1 MPPANA
7 SSHLVRMHRE
17 KLKSDLLAHE
27 AQVASYD
34 AELSRRVAERA
45 AILAEIGKLKLTIP
59 LIREREQALR
69 KLIKTGNAP
78 RRQWLEV
85 KQVLIEQQQNLII
98 HRHRAIEAEAALV
111 SAQKQRDQLKAD
123 ARREALSLM
132 VEARNRMNAAE
143 LQMRSAQKRE
153 RMQQLTAPVDG
164 TVQQLQVRTIGGV
177 VQPAQVLMVIVPKD
191 TVLEADIMVLNKD
204 KGFVTAGQEAQ
215 VKLESFPFTKYGTIP
230 VSYTHLPL
238 PTSDLV

>member
-1 MPPANA
+1 
-7 SSHLVRMHRE
+7 
-17 KLKSDLLAHE
+17 
-27 AQVASYD
+27 
-34 AELSRRVAERA
+34 
-45 AILAEIGKLKLTIP
+45 
-59 LIREREQALR
+59 
-69 KLIKTGNAP
+69 
-78 RRQWLEV
+78 
-85 KQVLIEQQQNLII
+85 
-98 HRHRAIEAEAALV
+98 
-111 SAQKQRDQLKAD
+111 
-123 ARREALSLM
+123 M

-143 LQMRSAQKRE
+143 LQMRRAQKRE

-230 VSYTHLPL
+230 GTLKHLSRDAIQDENLGLVYAGRVSLSRNTIRAVVKTL
-238 PTSDLV
+238 T